1 LVLGLELYQ
10 TGTQGETE
18 GAPMG
23 DPEVSQGHADIGN
36 NFYLGCSGIISEF
49 LSVFIIFINRIV
61 IVIFKK

>member
-36 NFYLGCSGIISEF
+36 NEF